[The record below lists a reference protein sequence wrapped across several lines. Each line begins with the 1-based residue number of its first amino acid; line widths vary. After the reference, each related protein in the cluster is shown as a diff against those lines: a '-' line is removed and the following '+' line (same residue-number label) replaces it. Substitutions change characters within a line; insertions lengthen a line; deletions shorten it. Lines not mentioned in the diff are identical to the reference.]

1 MHCVLCLFTECTKQP
16 AVFQSNILWRLWDG
30 HSALSVQT
38 SYVLLFP
45 ACAKKALPC
54 QIWLLLKGEKVWG
67 ALQAMESPWTKPD
80 LWEEKEAHWF
90 IFHNYMR
97 NLGGNKHGLIS
108 WAKMQLGWWLF
119 MELII
124 LLNRE
129 ASKLLFVE
137 LLKGYFALDVRTSCM
152 LLFPGIEKND
162 FSCLI
167 KTLCNGYNVLCVY
180 QVLVTMCTEPVLR
193 EQEAAN

>member
-1 MHCVLCLFTECTKQP
+1 
-16 AVFQSNILWRLWDG
+16 
-30 HSALSVQT
+30 
-38 SYVLLFP
+38 
-45 ACAKKALPC
+45 
-54 QIWLLLKGEKVWG
+54 
-67 ALQAMESPWTKPD
+67 
-80 LWEEKEAHWF
+80 
-90 IFHNYMR
+90 
-97 NLGGNKHGLIS
+97 
-108 WAKMQLGWWLF
+108 

-124 LLNRE
+124 LLNQE
-129 ASKLLFVE
+129 VSKLLFVE

-167 KTLCNGYNVLCVY
+167 KTLCNGYHVLCAY